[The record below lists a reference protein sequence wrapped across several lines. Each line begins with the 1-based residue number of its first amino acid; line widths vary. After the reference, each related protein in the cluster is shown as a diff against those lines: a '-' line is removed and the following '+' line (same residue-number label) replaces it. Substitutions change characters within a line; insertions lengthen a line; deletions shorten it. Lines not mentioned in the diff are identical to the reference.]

1 MPTLMTGDSLIEF
14 SLPATDGQTYSAHEF
29 FRSAKAAI
37 VVFTCNHCPYVR
49 AWEDRINALARDYT
63 SQDVRML
70 AISSNDVSRYPADS
84 MENMAKRA
92 VEKSFVF
99 PYLYDESQ
107 TVAYAYGAERTPE
120 LFLFDAS
127 GKLRYHG
134 ALDDNYEDESA
145 VKHRYAKEALDA
157 IIADKEVLT
166 PETKPVGCTIKWKA

>member
-1 MPTLMTGDSLIEF
+1 MTQLMTGDSLVEF
-14 SLPATDGQTYSAHEF
+14 SLPATDGQVYSAHEF
-29 FRSAKAAI
+29 FSNAKAAI

-49 AWEDRINALARDYT
+49 AWEDRINALARDYA
-63 SQDVRML
+63 SQDVRTL

-92 VEKSFVF
+92 VEKGFVF

-107 TVAYAYGAERTPE
+107 VVAHAYGAERTPE
-120 LFLFDAS
+120 LFIFDTS

-134 ALDDNYEDESA
+134 ALDDNYEDESS

-157 IIADKEVLT
+157 IIADKEVVA